1 MALMPLVIAGGMA
14 KGYLE
19 DVAEKKA
26 KLAQIEAVKTEWL
39 FKTGMSN
46 IQNRREQRKAA
57 QARVSEAKRF
67 GFSHKSAMALEM
79 SGQLEFELGKVKS
92 LIEKNK
98 LSENYIPTL
107 VAYLEGK
114 VDNDVDLAESI
125 SRGLQSDSL
134 LTEEEQ
140 SLGLINSLGD
150 LTKLQEEFLKTTTGG
165 RTSIPAFQYT
175 PTKGARIE
183 LSDIKS
189 IRSQLASTLNTIYAN
204 SFQINQMGDVSF
216 TQNAKPEVQQL
227 FNTLADKTKML
238 AEDPTNSYSPTS
250 ALNTVINTIQT
261 SQFVPPNVVIE
272 KIDEAITTP
281 NFNWDPFRTN
291 TSPTNPTTNNPPSNN
306 NNPVND

>member
-1 MALMPLVIAGGMA
+1 MPLVIAGGMA

-26 KLAQIEAVKTEWL
+26 KLAQIEAFKTEWL
-39 FKTGMSN
+39 FKTGMTN
-46 IQNRREQRKAA
+46 IQNRREQRKAGE
-57 QARVSEAKRF
+57 ARVAEAKRF
-67 GFSHKSAMALEM
+67 GFSQKSAMALEM
-79 SGQLEFELGKVKS
+79 SGQLEFELGKIKS

-98 LSENYIPTL
+98 LAENYIPTL
-107 VAYLEGK
+107 VSYLEGK

-134 LTEEEQ
+134 VTEEEQ
-140 SLGLINSLGD
+140 SLALINSIGD
-150 LTKLQEEFLKTTTGG
+150 LNDLQKEFMKTTTGG
-165 RTSIPAFQYT
+165 RTGIPAFRYT

-204 SFQINQMGDVSF
+204 SFQINQMGEVTF

-227 FNTLADKTKML
+227 FNTLADKTKLL

-250 ALNTVINTIQT
+250 ALNTVIDAIQT
-261 SQFVPPNVVIE
+261 SQFVPPNVVVE
-272 KIDEAITTP
+272 KLDEAITTP

-306 NNPVND
+306 NPVND